1 MTKLFL
7 PVLVLILLLTAC
19 STGKKAL
26 EHGDYY
32 SATLQA
38 VKRLRSNPDSKKALN
53 ALKDSYPLALS
64 YYMGKIDQSL
74 SSNATYKYSEIVG
87 YYEKLNYMAD
97 EINRCPAAMKVIHKV
112 ESFPSELANA
122 RQKAAEEQYQ
132 AGLRREKENTREA
145 WKAAY
150 FHYRQ
155 ADQFVAGYKD
165 VRERM
170 TIAKTNATLKV
181 VVEPILVPRNYQL
194 TSDFF
199 LNQIMESLASGSS
212 GEFVKFYSPEAAG
225 YAGIEFPDQVLKLN
239 FDEFIVG
246 QVYDKET
253 IQELKRDSVVV
264 GTVDIPGGK
273 KNVYGTVKAKLT
285 TYRRELI
292 SNGLL
297 DVTIVDYALNSV
309 ISEKKFPGQYVW
321 FTEWGSF
328 NGDERALTKEQLQ
341 LCSRKPAPP
350 PGPQALFVEFTKPI
364 YTQVTSY
371 LKSYYNR
378 Y

>member
-1 MTKLFL
+1 MKKYLFPAL
-7 PVLVLILLLTAC
+7 LILFIFNAC

-32 SATLQA
+32 AATLQA
-38 VKRLRSNPDSKKALN
+38 VKRLRSNPDSRKALN

-64 YYMGKIDQSL
+64 YYKGKIDNAL
-74 SSNATYKYSEIVG
+74 SANAPFKYSEIVG
-87 YYEKLNYMAD
+87 HYEKINYMAD
-97 EINRCPAAMKVIHKV
+97 EINRCPAAMKVIHEV
-112 ESFPSELANA
+112 QSYPSELANA

-132 AGLRREKENTREA
+132 AGLTRERENTREA

-150 FHYRQ
+150 YNYRQ
-155 ADQFVAGYKD
+155 ADQFVPGYKD
-165 VRERM
+165 VREKM
-170 TIAKTNATLKV
+170 AIAKSNATLKV
-181 VVEPILVPRNYQL
+181 VVEYIQVPRNYQL
-194 TSDFF
+194 TADFF
-199 LNQIMESLASGSS
+199 LNQIMESLATGSS
-212 GEFVKFYSPEAAG
+212 GEFVKFYTPEAAG
-225 YAGIEFPDQVLKLN
+225 NAGIDQPNQVLKLN
-239 FDEFIVG
+239 FDEFTVG

-273 KNVYGTVKAKLT
+273 QKVYGTVKAKLI

-297 DVTIVDYALNSV
+297 DATILDFHLNSV
-309 ISEKKFPGQYVW
+309 LSEKKFPGQYIW

-328 NGDERALTKEQLQ
+328 NGDERALTKEQLA
-341 LCSRKPAPP
+341 LCNRKPASP

-364 YTQVTSY
+364 YAQVTSY
-371 LKSYYNR
+371 LKSFYSR

>member
-1 MTKLFL
+1 MKKYLFPALVILFL
-7 PVLVLILLLTAC
+7 LNAC

-32 SATLQA
+32 MATLQA
-38 VKRLRSNPDSKKALN
+38 VKRLRSNPDSRKALN

-64 YYMGKIDQSL
+64 YYKGKIDNAL
-74 SSNATYKYSEIVG
+74 SANAPFKYSEIVG
-87 YYEKLNYMAD
+87 HYEKINNMAD
-97 EINRCPAAMKVIHKV
+97 EINRCPAAMKVIPEV
-112 ESFPSELANA
+112 QSYPSELANA

-132 AGLRREKENTREA
+132 AGLTRERENTREA

-150 FHYRQ
+150 YNYRQ
-155 ADQFVAGYKD
+155 ADQFVPGYRD

-170 TIAKTNATLKV
+170 AIAKTNATLKV
-181 VVEPILVPRNYQL
+181 IVEHILVPRNYQL

-199 LNQIMESLASGSS
+199 LNQIMESLATGSS
-212 GEFVKFYSPEAAG
+212 GEFVKFYTPEAAG
-225 YAGIEFPDQVLKLN
+225 NAGIDQPNQVLKLN
-239 FDEFIVG
+239 FDEFTVG

-273 KNVYGTVKAKLT
+273 KNVYGTVKAKLI

-297 DVTIVDYALNSV
+297 DATILDFQLNSV
-309 ISEKKFPGQYVW
+309 LSEKKFPGQYVW

-328 NGDERALTKEQLQ
+328 NGDERALTKEQLA
-341 LCSRKPAPP
+341 LCNRKPALP

-371 LKSYYNR
+371 LKSFYSR